1 MASIFDTLKQK
12 QGDVQKSASWYRN
25 AVKSIQ
31 TSITAGRLMRENK
44 LINRPSAGRLNLF
57 MYDPKTKDKLPLYDI
72 VPLVLPLEPIPGGF
86 LGMNFHYLP
95 PLARYRMLEQL
106 QKFATNSKFDRS
118 TKLDLG
124 YDDIKKSKLMKPTIK
139 KYLNGFVKSEF
150 RIIQPDEFVVAA
162 LLPVQNFK
170 NAKKSVSASEVWADS
185 RSMV

>member
-1 MASIFDTLKQK
+1 MASIFDTLKQR
-12 QGDVQKSASWYRN
+12 QGDTQKSATWYRN
-25 AVKSIQ
+25 AISKIGSP
-31 TSITAGRLMRENK
+31 ITAGKLMRENK

-106 QKFATNSKFDRS
+106 QKFATNNKFDRT

-124 YDDIKKSKLMKPTIK
+124 YDDIKKSNLMKPTIK
-139 KYLNGFVKSEF
+139 KYLYSYTRSKFL
-150 RIIQPDEFVVAA
+150 RIDADEAA
-162 LLPVQNFK
+162 ISIFLPVQRFK
-170 NAKKSVSASEVWADS
+170 KG
-185 RSMV
+185 RPY

>member
-1 MASIFDTLKQK
+1 MASIFDTIKLR
-12 QGDVQKSASWYRN
+12 QGDTQKSATWYRN
-25 AVKSIQ
+25 AISKIVSP
-31 TSITAGRLMRENK
+31 ITAGKLMRENK

-106 QKFATNSKFDRS
+106 QKFATNNKFDKT

-124 YDDIKKSKLMKPTIK
+124 YDDIKKSSLMRPTIK
-139 KYLNGFVKSEF
+139 KYLYSYTRSKFL
-150 RIIQPDEFVVAA
+150 RIDADEAA
-162 LLPVQNFK
+162 ISIFLPVQRFK
-170 NAKKSVSASEVWADS
+170 KG
-185 RSMV
+185 RPY

>member
-12 QGDVQKSASWYRN
+12 QGDTQKSASWYRN
-25 AVKSIQ
+25 AVKNIQ
-31 TSITAGRLMRENK
+31 SSITAGRLMRENK

-57 MYDPKTKDKLPLYDI
+57 MYDPKTKDRLPLYDI

-106 QKFATNSKFDRS
+106 QKFATNNKFDRT

-139 KYLNGFVKSEF
+139 KYLYSYTRSKFL
-150 RIIQPDEFVVAA
+150 RIDANEAA
-162 LLPVQNFK
+162 ISIFLPVQRFK
-170 NAKKSVSASEVWADS
+170 KG
-185 RSMV
+185 RPY

>member
-139 KYLNGFVKSEF
+139 KYLYSYTRSKFL
-150 RIIQPDEFVVAA
+150 RIDANEAA
-162 LLPVQNFK
+162 ISIFLPVQRFK
-170 NAKKSVSASEVWADS
+170 KG
-185 RSMV
+185 RPY

>member
-106 QKFATNSKFDRS
+106 QKFATNNNFDRS

-124 YDDIKKSKLMKPTIK
+124 YDDIKKSKLMKPNIK
-139 KYLNGFVKSEF
+139 KYLYSYTRSKFL
-150 RIIQPDEFVVAA
+150 RIDANEAA
-162 LLPVQNFK
+162 ISIFLPVQRFK
-170 NAKKSVSASEVWADS
+170 KG
-185 RSMV
+185 RPY

>member
-106 QKFATNSKFDRS
+106 QKFATNNKFDRT

-139 KYLNGFVKSEF
+139 KYLYSYTRSKFL
-150 RIIQPDEFVVAA
+150 RIDANEAA
-162 LLPVQNFK
+162 ISIFLPVQRFK
-170 NAKKSVSASEVWADS
+170 KG
-185 RSMV
+185 RPY

>member
-12 QGDVQKSASWYRN
+12 QGDTQKSASWYRN
-25 AVKSIQ
+25 AVKNIQ
-31 TSITAGRLMRENK
+31 SSITAGRLMRENK

-57 MYDPKTKDKLPLYDI
+57 MYDPKTKDRLPLYDI

-106 QKFATNSKFDRS
+106 QKFATNNKFDRT

-124 YDDIKKSKLMKPTIK
+124 YDDIKNSALMKPTIK
-139 KYLNGFVKSEF
+139 KYLYSYTRSKFL
-150 RIIQPDEFVVAA
+150 RIDADEAA
-162 LLPVQNFK
+162 ISIFLPVQRFK
-170 NAKKSVSASEVWADS
+170 KG
-185 RSMV
+185 RPY

>member
-57 MYDPKTKDKLPLYDI
+57 MYDPKTKDRLPLYDI

-106 QKFATNSKFDRS
+106 QKFATNNNFDRS

-124 YDDIKKSKLMKPTIK
+124 YDDIKKNKLMKPTIK
-139 KYLNGFVKSEF
+139 KYLYSYTRSKFL
-150 RIIQPDEFVVAA
+150 RIDANEAA
-162 LLPVQNFK
+162 ISIFLPVQRFK
-170 NAKKSVSASEVWADS
+170 KG
-185 RSMV
+185 RPY

>member
-57 MYDPKTKDKLPLYDI
+57 MYDPKTKDRLPLYDI

-106 QKFATNSKFDRS
+106 QKFATNNNFDRS

-139 KYLNGFVKSEF
+139 KYLYSYTRSKFL
-150 RIIQPDEFVVAA
+150 RIDANEAA
-162 LLPVQNFK
+162 ISIFLPVQRFK
-170 NAKKSVSASEVWADS
+170 KG
-185 RSMV
+185 RPY